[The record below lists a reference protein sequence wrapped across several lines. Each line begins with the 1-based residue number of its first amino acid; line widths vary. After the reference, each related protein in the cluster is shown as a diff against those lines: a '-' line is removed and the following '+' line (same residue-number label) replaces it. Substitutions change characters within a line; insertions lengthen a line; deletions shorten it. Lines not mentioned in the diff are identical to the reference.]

1 MEIAIIEILLWLGF
15 GLLLWALRE
24 SLNGVEIELHGP
36 PPPPRAAKALPPAS
50 KPQQLFEPIGRYA
63 DRIIHEFAVI
73 DGRGYRFECVCPRRE
88 ATHLAQHQRWVAPGL
103 VYAECALPPGLLTAQ
118 SGRPSRDCR

>member
-24 SLNGVEIELHGP
+24 SLNGVELELHGP
-36 PPPPRAAKALPPAS
+36 PPGKPVAAALPVAS
-50 KPQQLFEPIGRYA
+50 KPQQLLEPIGRYA

-73 DGRGYRFECVCPRRE
+73 DGRIYRFECVCARRD
-88 ATHLAQHQRWVAPGL
+88 ATRLGRHQRWVAPGL
-103 VYAECALPPGLLTAQ
+103 VYAECAAADAPLPRCDPG
-118 SGRPSRDCR
+118 R